1 MARKLALIIGNSQY
15 QDACLAKLTAP
26 EVDVRELVDTL
37 QSPNIG
43 NFDEVVPLLNEDC
56 ATVRRA
62 IARFFEARGRDDLL
76 LMYFSGHGVR
86 DDHGHLYLAVR
97 DTERDLLSGTAIE
110 ASFVT
115 ARMDRS
121 QSKRLVLILDCCH
134 SGAFGYGAKG
144 VHGASVGTAT
154 AFEGTGRGRVVLTAT
169 DSTQYA
175 WEGDQVSGETDNSL
189 FTHHLIAGLKSGA
202 ADRDED
208 GLITI
213 DELYEYIHDQVLND
227 TTKQT
232 PGKWAFGQQGEIVIA
247 QNLAL
252 TRVKLP
258 PELEESI
265 ASTLP
270 SVRLN
275 AAWELYGV
283 ARGRHEGRARA
294 AREALQRLAE
304 DDSRRVAAAAVVL
317 IQALDGGETL
327 AEDEWRRR
335 IRALEEQQSG
345 RKTAAAQIE
354 SYLALARECMARR
367 AFEDVRLMLAQVL
380 KLDSANAEAH
390 DIGVALQHALEEQ
403 KRLEAEALLAKKLQ
417 EQEAI
422 AAAAEAR
429 RLEEEQRRIEAQQ
442 LAEQEQRRLEA
453 QRRAEEDQRRL
464 EAQRLAKEEQRRI
477 EAKRRAEEEERRLEA
492 QRLAEEEQRRLEAQ
506 RLAEEETRRIEA
518 KRRAEE
524 ERRLAEVAEAQRLE
538 ARRQA
543 HAAAIADVSGQID
556 RELFDAAERTLE
568 ALEGEFGYSEESTA
582 LRARLASIRR
592 KQQHERDAH
601 QTVATAASEFERGQ
615 HHRAIAILQ
624 RFTPPH
630 PVVTEALQTLTAR
643 LERLER
649 QREEEA
655 CARAVEEQLERAETL
670 ARLLTSVRTALKA
683 GRTPE
688 AARALSEARAID
700 PEAPELNELAE
711 AIRAAI
717 ENEEKALRAREEI
730 RDSLGRATKCLG
742 KRDFAGAL
750 ALVDAVLAREPQH
763 ADALELRARIH
774 QARQQPVPPGVLER
788 LSTAVGSRGVRVTGG
803 LVLAAALGVFV
814 YQQVSKPNPPPGIG
828 VQQPASQAAP
838 QTEPTKPKTDP
849 PPSAAQ
855 KDPAPETPVPEAA
868 PAPAPTVVRDSRVV
882 TAERRAVQQIAAG
895 NSRRAMDYIKE
906 GLGIAPDDAGL
917 RKLRRDIRGTA
928 QRDAEAARRRA
939 VDAGLRPSSSFW
951 AADAH
956 LEAGHRDTRAGREE
970 DAIGQYWEATTG
982 FREAKADPVAT
993 DKPAPKPDNNAPGP
1007 KPAEP
1012 VAPSVPSE
1020 SSLVALFDA
1029 AIKARDPGEARRALG
1044 ELERLYRNS
1053 AHLARMRSALAALE
1067 APPPPSS
1074 GFNEAGVRE
1083 AVETF
1088 AKVFSTL
1095 DPAAVRNLYPSMPAA
1110 YARSLEKFRKEVK
1123 GYRMT
1128 VIVDR
1133 DRVRLEGTRASVR
1146 LTVFHNGVPDEGGS
1160 FNPTSQETWEFEWN
1174 GQRWLRTK

>member
-15 QDACLAKLTAP
+15 QDTCLAKLTAP

-37 QSPNIG
+37 RSPNIG
-43 NFDEVVPLLNEDC
+43 NFDEVLPLLNQDC

-62 IARFFEARGRDDLL
+62 IARFFEARSRDDLL

-121 QSKRLVLILDCCH
+121 LSKRLVLILDCCH

-175 WEGDQVSGETDNSL
+175 WEGDEVSGETDNSL
-189 FTHHLIAGLKSGA
+189 FTHHLIEGLKSGA

-213 DELYEYIHDQVLND
+213 DELYEYIHDQVLNN

-247 QNLAL
+247 QNTAL

-258 PELEESI
+258 PELEEAI

-275 AAWELYGV
+275 AAWELDAV

-294 AREALQRLAE
+294 ARAALQQLAE
-304 DDSRRVAAAAVVL
+304 YDSRRVAAAAVVL
-317 IQALDGGETL
+317 IQALDRGETL
-327 AEDEWRRR
+327 PEDEWKRRS
-335 IRALEEQQSG
+335 RALEEQHSG
-345 RKTAAAQIE
+345 RKTAATQLE
-354 SYLALARECMARR
+354 SYLALARECLARR
-367 AFEDVRLMLAQVL
+367 AFDDVSLMLAQAL

-390 DIGVALQHALEEQ
+390 DIEVALQHALEEQ
-403 KRLEAEALLAKKLQ
+403 KRLEAEALQVKKLE

-442 LAEQEQRRLEA
+442 LAEQERRRLEA
-453 QRRAEEDQRRL
+453 QRRAEE
-464 EAQRLAKEEQRRI
+464 EQR
-477 EAKRRAEEEERRLEA
+477 ELEA

-506 RLAEEETRRIEA
+506 RLAEEEARRIEA
-518 KRRAEE
+518 KRLAEEEQRRIEAQRRKEE

-543 HAAAIADVSGQID
+543 QAAAIAEVSGQID

-568 ALEGEFGYSEESTA
+568 AFEGQFGFSEESTA

-601 QTVATAASEFERGQ
+601 QAVATAASEFERGQ
-615 HHRAIAILQ
+615 HQRAIAILQ

-630 PVVTEALQTLTAR
+630 PVVTEALQTLTDR
-643 LERLER
+643 LGRLER

-655 CARAVEEQLERAETL
+655 AARAVEEQFQRAETL
-670 ARLLTSVRTALKA
+670 ARLITSVRTALKA
-683 GRTPE
+683 GRTPD

-700 PEAPELNELAE
+700 PDAPELNDLAE

-717 ENEEKALRAREEI
+717 EKEEKALRAREEI
-730 RDSLGRATKCLG
+730 RDSLERAKKRLG

-750 ALVDAVLAREPQH
+750 GLVDEVLAREPH
-763 ADALELRARIH
+763 HGDALELRARIH
-774 QARQQPVPPGVLER
+774 EARQQPVPPGVFER
-788 LSTAVGSRGVRVTGG
+788 LSTVVGSRGARVTGG
-803 LVLAAALGVFV
+803 LILAAALGVFV
-814 YQQVSKPNPPPGIG
+814 YQKISKPDI
-828 VQQPASQAAP
+828 QTDL
-838 QTEPTKPKTDP
+838 QTELPKPTTDNTP
-849 PPSAAQ
+849 PATQ
-855 KDPAPETPVPEAA
+855 KDPAPEAPVREAP
-868 PAPAPTVVRDSRVV
+868 PAPAPTVVRDARVAD
-882 TAERRAVQQIAAG
+882 AERRALQQLNAG
-895 NSRRAMDYIKE
+895 NPRRAMDFIKE

-917 RKLRRDIRGTA
+917 RKLRRDIRSTA
-928 QRDAEAARRRA
+928 QRDAEAARRKA
-939 VDAGLRPSSSFW
+939 VDAGLSQSSSFRT
-951 AADAH
+951 ADAH
-956 LEAGHRDTRAGREE
+956 LEAGHRGTKAGREE
-970 DAIGQYWEATTG
+970 QAIGEYWEAATG
-982 FREAKADPVAT
+982 FRGAKADPVST
-993 DKPAPKPDNNAPGP
+993 DKPTVTVTPPPVPGP

-1012 VAPSVPSE
+1012 VSPPVPSE
-1020 SSLVALFDA
+1020 SSLVAAFDA
-1029 AIKARDPGEARRALG
+1029 AIKAKDVSEARRLLG

-1053 AHLARMRSALAALE
+1053 AQLARMRSALAALE
-1067 APPPPSS
+1067 APPPPPS
-1074 GFNEAGVRE
+1074 GLNEAGARE

-1095 DPAAVRNLYPSMPAA
+1095 DPAAVRNLYPTMPDE
-1110 YARSLEKFRKEVK
+1110 YVRSLEKFRKEIK

-1128 VIVDR
+1128 AIVS
-1133 DRVRLEGTRASVR
+1133 RVRLEGTRAFVK
-1146 LTVFHNGVPDEGGS
+1146 LTVFHNGVPVWGGS
-1160 FNPTSQETWEFEWN
+1160 FNPSNQEDWEFQWN
-1174 GQRWLRTK
+1174 GQRWVRTK